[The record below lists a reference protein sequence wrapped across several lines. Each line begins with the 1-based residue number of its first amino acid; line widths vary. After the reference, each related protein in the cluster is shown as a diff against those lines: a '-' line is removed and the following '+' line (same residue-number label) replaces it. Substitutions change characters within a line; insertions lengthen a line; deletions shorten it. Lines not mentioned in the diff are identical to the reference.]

1 MKKLLLVLSLFLL
14 IYACGKDSD
23 AGPPPSSDL
32 SNNSTSTTVG
42 KFDLGVSASEGP
54 SQDSINKY
62 GPLRLKE
69 ELGLNKRYRVLK
81 TTFKSLDGFQKY
93 YPGTK
98 ITLERI
104 LRYHF
109 YTAIHINQKENK
121 LISMD
126 LTEFPL
132 KNNTS
137 EEKITKETVKLIGDM
152 FFGLNELKVISIQ
165 Y

>member
-1 MKKLLLVLSLFLL
+1 MRLNLNAFIAFIFTMVL
-14 IYACGKDSD
+14 AQGH
-23 AGPPPSSDL
+23 
-32 SNNSTSTTVG
+32 
-42 KFDLGVSASEGP
+42 

-62 GPLRLKE
+62 EPLRLRE
-69 ELGLNKRYRVLK
+69 ELGFNKRYRVLK

-132 KNNTS
+132 KSSAS

-152 FFGLNELKVISIQ
+152 FFGSNELKVIPIQ

>member
-1 MKKLLLVLSLFLL
+1 LKKLLLVLSLFLL
-14 IYACGKDSD
+14 ICACGKDSD
-23 AGPPPSSDL
+23 AGPPPSS
-32 SNNSTSTTVG
+32 NSTDNSASTPVE
-42 KFDLGVSASEGP
+42 KFDLALSAQVN

-62 GPLRLKE
+62 EPLRLKE
-69 ELGLNKRYRVLK
+69 ELGLNRRYRVLK

-152 FFGLNELKVISIQ
+152 FFGSNELKVISIQ